1 MTRIKDYIHITK
13 NTHRIF
19 VRLMLCTIAFST
31 PCHAQKK
38 DIQTAKDQ
46 VKAGKDLDK
55 AQKSM
60 EKLLGDSANRS
71 NKKIWAVLYDAVRK
85 QYEQGNEQLYLK
97 QKYDTAKLFNV
108 TRRLF
113 EIAGELDS
121 VEMCP
126 DKKGRVELEYR
137 KPHAEFLGQIRPN
150 LYNGGAWFIRKK
162 DYAEAYRFFDRYIKC
177 ASMPMFRDF
186 HYQQQDKR
194 LPVAAYWAVYCGYKM
209 KDAQAT
215 LHHSYEALKD
225 TAHYDYML
233 QYLAETYK
241 LEKDTA
247 RYVQTLRD
255 GFDHSPK
262 FPFFF
267 PRLVEYY
274 AEESMLDSAMNIV
287 NHALANDPDSELYL
301 YTKSTLLLSQGKNR
315 ESLSISEALL
325 QRNDTLTESYY
336 NAGLANFN
344 MAVVLDKSNQL
355 SRKQHSEVTAYYQK
369 ALPYLERYRKMAPQE
384 KAKWAFPL
392 YTIYLN
398 LNKGTEF
405 DEIDAIVREINK
417 SRKQ

>member
-1 MTRIKDYIHITK
+1 MKMTKDYIHITR
-13 NTHRIF
+13 HYRIHF
-19 VRLMLCTIAFST
+19 LWLTLLFISFSV
-31 PCHAQKK
+31 PCQAQKK

-60 EKLLGDSANRS
+60 EKLLADSANRG

-108 TRRLF
+108 TRQLF
-113 EIAGELDS
+113 EIADGLDS
-121 VEMCP
+121 VEMRP
-126 DKKGRVELEYR
+126 DRKGRVEIEYR

-150 LYNGGAWFIRKK
+150 LYNGGAWYIRKK
-162 DYAEAYRFFDRYIKC
+162 DYAEAYRFFDRYIAC

-194 LPVAAYWAVYCGYKM
+194 LPIAAYWAVYCGYKM
-209 KDAQAT
+209 KDAKAT

-225 TAHYDYML
+225 TAHYDFML

-247 RYVQTLRD
+247 RYVQTLKE

-274 AEESMLDSAMNIV
+274 AEENLLDSAMSV
-287 NHALANDPDSELYL
+287 VDRALAADPQSELYL
-301 YTKSTLLLSQGKNR
+301 YTKSTLLLSQGKNK
-315 ESLSISEALL
+315 ESLAISEALL
-325 QRNDTLTESYY
+325 QRNDSLVESYY

-344 MAVVLDKSNQL
+344 MAVALDKNNKL
-355 SRKQHSEVTAYYQK
+355 SRKQHAAITAYYQK
-369 ALPYLERYRKMAPQE
+369 ALPYLERYRQMAPQE
-384 KAKWAFPL
+384 KDKWALPL

-405 DEIDAIVREINK
+405 DEIDAIVRGINK
-417 SRKQ
+417 GKKQ